1 MMFGAGLAPNPF
13 ILRNARVR
21 AFVPLLAALE
31 NQNLLALLCETAAG
45 DGSAETAAND
55 NDIEIHRLNLRSRKR
70 DRSKEKFIVALAR
83 KDPLG
88 PAAQGARVCLAS
100 AGSGQSVLPLR

>member
-13 ILRNARVR
+13 ILRSARVR

-45 DGSAETAAND
+45 DGSAETAADD
-55 NDIEIHRLNLRSRKR
+55 NDIEIHGLNLRSPRPVVRKNSVR
-70 DRSKEKFIVALAR
+70 PQFIHVTMLRRLAR
-83 KDPLG
+83 ILLILK
-88 PAAQGARVCLAS
+88 
-100 AGSGQSVLPLR
+100 SGGVFENHSL